1 MIGIELSDQCIIN
14 PPNFFRAKTNIMKAE
29 LFSQVNWLAVLVGA
43 LAYFFLGAIW
53 YSALFRNAWIK
64 ATGANMNNPDGRKGF
79 ASIMIGSFITIV
91 ITSIGLALIITRL
104 HTNGWMT
111 GCKIGLIA
119 GVCFSAA
126 TICNSYLY
134 EKRPIALSAINS
146 LYNIVGCVLAGIIIA
161 VWK

>member
-1 MIGIELSDQCIIN
+1 MNAD
-14 PPNFFRAKTNIMKAE
+14 
-29 LFSQVNWLAVLVGA
+29 LFSQVNWLAVLIGA

-64 ATGANMNNPDGRKGF
+64 ATGVNANDPNARKGF
-79 ASIMIGSFITIV
+79 AGIMIASFITIL
-91 ITSIGLALIITRL
+91 ITSIGLALIITRVGPG
-104 HTNGWMT
+104 GWMT

-134 EKRPIALSAINS
+134 EKRPIALSTINS
-146 LYNIVGCVLAGIIIA
+146 LYNIVGCVLAGIIISI
-161 VWK
+161 WK

>member
-1 MIGIELSDQCIIN
+1 
-14 PPNFFRAKTNIMKAE
+14 MKAD
-29 LFSQVNWLAVLVGA
+29 LFSHINWLAVLVAA

-64 ATGANMNNPDGRKGF
+64 ATGANVNDPNARKGL
-79 ASIMIGSFITIV
+79 AGIMIASFITILV
-91 ITSIGLALIITRL
+91 SSIGLALIIARVQSS
-104 HTNGWMT
+104 GWMT
-111 GCKIGLIA
+111 GAKIGLIA

-146 LYNIVGCVLAGIIIA
+146 LYNIVGCVIAGIIIA
-161 VWK
+161 VWH

>member
-1 MIGIELSDQCIIN
+1 MNTD
-14 PPNFFRAKTNIMKAE
+14 
-29 LFSQVNWLAVLVGA
+29 LFSHINWLAVLVGA

-64 ATGANMNNPDGRKGF
+64 ATGIVVNDDARKGI
-79 ASIMIGSFITIV
+79 AGIMIASFVTIV
-91 ITSIGLALIITRL
+91 VTCVGLAFFITRL
-104 HTNGWMT
+104 GVGHWMT
-111 GCKIGLIA
+111 GCKVGLIA

-146 LYNIVGCVLAGIIIA
+146 LYNIVGCVIAGIIIA
-161 VWK
+161 IWR

>member
-1 MIGIELSDQCIIN
+1 
-14 PPNFFRAKTNIMKAE
+14 MKAD
-29 LFSQVNWLAVLVGA
+29 LLSQVNWLAVLVAA

-64 ATGANMNNPDGRKGF
+64 ATGVNTNDPNARKGF
-79 ASIMIGSFITIV
+79 AGIMIASFITIL
-91 ITSIGLALIITRL
+91 ITSVGLAMIITKI
-104 HTNGWMT
+104 HSNGWTT

-161 VWK
+161 IWK

>member
-1 MIGIELSDQCIIN
+1 MNAD
-14 PPNFFRAKTNIMKAE
+14 

-64 ATGANMNNPDGRKGF
+64 ATGVNANDPNARKGF
-79 ASIMIGSFITIV
+79 AGIMITSFITV
-91 ITSIGLALIITRL
+91 LITCIGLALIITKIQSS
-104 HTNGWMT
+104 GWMT
-111 GCKIGLIA
+111 GAKIGLIA

-134 EKRPIALSAINS
+134 EKRPAALSVING
-146 LYNIVGCVLAGIIIA
+146 LYNTIGCIAAGIIIA

>member
-1 MIGIELSDQCIIN
+1 MNAD
-14 PPNFFRAKTNIMKAE
+14 

-64 ATGANMNNPDGRKGF
+64 ATGVNANDPNARKGF
-79 ASIMIGSFITIV
+79 AGILIASFITIL
-91 ITSIGLALIITRL
+91 ITSIGLALIITRIGPG
-104 HTNGWMT
+104 GWMT

-134 EKRPIALSAINS
+134 EKRPIALTAINS
-146 LYNIVGCVLAGIIIA
+146 LYNTVGCVVAGIIISI
-161 VWK
+161 WK

>member
-1 MIGIELSDQCIIN
+1 M
-14 PPNFFRAKTNIMKAE
+14 
-29 LFSQVNWLAVLVGA
+29 V
-43 LAYFFLGAIW
+43 
-53 YSALFRNAWIK
+53 
-64 ATGANMNNPDGRKGF
+64 
-79 ASIMIGSFITIV
+79 GSFITIL
-91 ITSIGLALIITRL
+91 ITSIGLAMLIARVQSS
-104 HTNGWMT
+104 GWMT

-146 LYNIVGCVLAGIIIA
+146 LYNIVGCVIAGIIIA

>member
-1 MIGIELSDQCIIN
+1 MNAD
-14 PPNFFRAKTNIMKAE
+14 

-64 ATGANMNNPDGRKGF
+64 ATGVNANDPNARKGF
-79 ASIMIGSFITIV
+79 AGIMIASFITIL
-91 ITSIGLALIITRL
+91 ITTIGLALIITRIGPG
-104 HTNGWMT
+104 GWMT

-146 LYNIVGCVLAGIIIA
+146 LYNIIGCVIAGIIIA
-161 VWK
+161 VWH

>member
-1 MIGIELSDQCIIN
+1 MNAD
-14 PPNFFRAKTNIMKAE
+14 

-64 ATGANMNNPDGRKGF
+64 ATGVNANDPNARKGF
-79 ASIMIGSFITIV
+79 AGIMIASFLTIL
-91 ITSIGLALIITRL
+91 ITSIGLALIITRIGPG
-104 HTNGWMT
+104 GWMT
-111 GCKIGLIA
+111 GCKVGLIA

-134 EKRPIALSAINS
+134 EKRPIALSTINS
-146 LYNIVGCVLAGIIIA
+146 LYNIVGCVLAGIIISI
-161 VWK
+161 WK

>member
-1 MIGIELSDQCIIN
+1 
-14 PPNFFRAKTNIMKAE
+14 MKAE

-79 ASIMIGSFITIV
+79 AGILIGSFITIV
-91 ITSIGLALIITRL
+91 ITSIGLALIITRVQSS
-104 HTNGWMT
+104 GWMT
-111 GCKIGLIA
+111 GCKIGLIT
-119 GVCFSAA
+119 GICFSAA

>member
-1 MIGIELSDQCIIN
+1 MNAD
-14 PPNFFRAKTNIMKAE
+14 
-29 LFSQVNWLAVLVGA
+29 LFSQVNWLAVLVAA

-64 ATGANMNNPDGRKGF
+64 ATGANMNDPNARKGF
-79 ASIMIGSFITIV
+79 ASILIGSFITIL
-91 ITSIGLALIITRL
+91 ITTIGLALIITKI
-104 HTNGWMT
+104 TSSGWMT

-119 GVCFSAA
+119 GICFSAA

-146 LYNIVGCVLAGIIIA
+146 LYNIVGCVIAGIIIA
-161 VWK
+161 IWH

>member
-1 MIGIELSDQCIIN
+1 MNAD
-14 PPNFFRAKTNIMKAE
+14 

-64 ATGANMNNPDGRKGF
+64 ATGANMNDPNARKGF
-79 ASIMIGSFITIV
+79 AGILIASFITV
-91 ITSIGLALIITRL
+91 LITSIGLALIIAKIQSS
-104 HTNGWMT
+104 GWMT
-111 GCKIGLIA
+111 GAKIGLIG

-134 EKRPIALSAINS
+134 EKRPIALSTINS
-146 LYNIVGCVLAGIIIA
+146 LYNIFGCVIAGIIIA
-161 VWK
+161 VWH

>member
-1 MIGIELSDQCIIN
+1 
-14 PPNFFRAKTNIMKAE
+14 MKAD

-64 ATGANMNNPDGRKGF
+64 ATGVNMNDPNGRKGI
-79 ASIMIGSFITIV
+79 AGIMIASFITIL
-91 ITSIGLALIITRL
+91 ITSIGLALLITRVQSG
-104 HTNGWMT
+104 GWMT
-111 GCKIGLIA
+111 GVKIGLIA

-134 EKRPIALSAINS
+134 EKRPIALSTINS
-146 LYNIVGCVLAGIIIA
+146 LYNIVGCVIAGIIIA
-161 VWK
+161 IWH

>member
-1 MIGIELSDQCIIN
+1 MNAD
-14 PPNFFRAKTNIMKAE
+14 
-29 LFSQVNWLAVLVGA
+29 LFSQVNWLAVLIGA

-64 ATGANMNNPDGRKGF
+64 ATGVNANDPNARKGF
-79 ASIMIGSFITIV
+79 AGIMIASFITIL
-91 ITSIGLALIITRL
+91 ITTIGLALIITRIGPG
-104 HTNGWMT
+104 GWMT

-134 EKRPIALSAINS
+134 EKRPIALTAINS
-146 LYNIVGCVLAGIIIA
+146 LYNIVGCVVAGIIISI
-161 VWK
+161 WK

>member
-1 MIGIELSDQCIIN
+1 
-14 PPNFFRAKTNIMKAE
+14 MKAD
-29 LFSQVNWLAVLVGA
+29 LLSQVNWLAVLVAA

-64 ATGANMNNPDGRKGF
+64 ATGVNTNDPNARKGF
-79 ASIMIGSFITIV
+79 AGIMIASFITIV
-91 ITSIGLALIITRL
+91 ITSVGLAMIITKI
-104 HTNGWMT
+104 HSNGWIT

-161 VWK
+161 IWK

>member
-1 MIGIELSDQCIIN
+1 MNAD
-14 PPNFFRAKTNIMKAE
+14 

-64 ATGANMNNPDGRKGF
+64 ATVVNANDPNARKGF
-79 ASIMIGSFITIV
+79 AGIMIASFITIL
-91 ITSIGLALIITRL
+91 ITTIGLALIITRIGPG
-104 HTNGWMT
+104 GWMT

-134 EKRPIALSAINS
+134 EKRPIALSTINS

-161 VWK
+161 IWK

>member
-1 MIGIELSDQCIIN
+1 MNAD
-14 PPNFFRAKTNIMKAE
+14 
-29 LFSQVNWLAVLVGA
+29 LFSQVNWLAVLIGA

-64 ATGANMNNPDGRKGF
+64 ATGVNANDPNARKGF
-79 ASIMIGSFITIV
+79 AGIMIASFITIL
-91 ITSIGLALIITRL
+91 ITSIGLALIITRVGPG
-104 HTNGWMT
+104 GWMT

-134 EKRPIALSAINS
+134 EKRPIALSTINS

-161 VWK
+161 IWK

>member
-1 MIGIELSDQCIIN
+1 MNAD
-14 PPNFFRAKTNIMKAE
+14 
-29 LFSQVNWLAVLVGA
+29 LFSQVNWLAVLIGA

-64 ATGANMNNPDGRKGF
+64 ATGVNANDPNARKGF
-79 ASIMIGSFITIV
+79 AGIMIASFITIL
-91 ITSIGLALIITRL
+91 ITTIGLALIITRIGPG
-104 HTNGWMT
+104 GWMT
-111 GCKIGLIA
+111 GCKVGLIA

-134 EKRPIALSAINS
+134 EKRPIALSTINS

-161 VWK
+161 IWK

>member
-1 MIGIELSDQCIIN
+1 MNAD
-14 PPNFFRAKTNIMKAE
+14 

-64 ATGANMNNPDGRKGF
+64 ATGVNANDPNARKGF
-79 ASIMIGSFITIV
+79 AGIMIASFLTIL
-91 ITSIGLALIITRL
+91 ITSIGLALIITRIGPG
-104 HTNGWMT
+104 GWMT

-134 EKRPIALSAINS
+134 EKRPIALSTINS
-146 LYNIVGCVLAGIIIA
+146 LYNIVGCVLAGIIISI
-161 VWK
+161 WK

>member
-1 MIGIELSDQCIIN
+1 MNAD
-14 PPNFFRAKTNIMKAE
+14 
-29 LFSQVNWLAVLVGA
+29 LFSQVNWLAVLIGA

-64 ATGANMNNPDGRKGF
+64 ATGVNANDPNARKGF
-79 ASIMIGSFITIV
+79 AGIMIASFITIL
-91 ITSIGLALIITRL
+91 ITTIGLALIITRIGPG
-104 HTNGWMT
+104 GWMT

-134 EKRPIALSAINS
+134 EKRPIALSTINS

-161 VWK
+161 IWK

>member
-1 MIGIELSDQCIIN
+1 MNTD
-14 PPNFFRAKTNIMKAE
+14 
-29 LFSQVNWLAVLVGA
+29 LFSHIHWLAVLVGA

-64 ATGANMNNPDGRKGF
+64 AAGVNVNDPNAKKGM
-79 ASIMIGSFITIV
+79 AGIMISSFITIV
-91 ITSIGLALIITRL
+91 VTTVGIALLIARISSG
-104 HTNGWMT
+104 GWMT

-134 EKRPIALSAINS
+134 EKRPMALSAINS
-146 LYNIVGCVLAGIIIA
+146 FYNIFGCVIAGIIISI
-161 VWK
+161 WK

>member
-1 MIGIELSDQCIIN
+1 MNAD
-14 PPNFFRAKTNIMKAE
+14 

-64 ATGANMNNPDGRKGF
+64 ATGVNANDPNARKGF
-79 ASIMIGSFITIV
+79 AGIMIASFITIL
-91 ITSIGLALIITRL
+91 ITSVGLALIITRIGPG
-104 HTNGWMT
+104 GWMT

-134 EKRPIALSAINS
+134 EKRPIALSTINS
-146 LYNIVGCVLAGIIIA
+146 LYNIVGCVLAGIIISI
-161 VWK
+161 WK